1 MAKETLPAVISE
13 FETVLSTINNVHDAR
28 KMVALAQGFITTA
41 RKEYRASELTN
52 EVKEDRDRAYDTAV
66 KAGELRLMAEAKL
79 GELIISERE
88 AGRLAKQTDNQFTS
102 GTRNGTS
109 TLKNIGIT
117 FDDSAR
123 AQKIAEHKDLIPE
136 VVSTAIKNR
145 DIPTRKQMESLILE
159 KQRQSGKEARATQ
172 ARKDYPE
179 GANILDGD
187 MALLND
193 AIQDNTVSLFF
204 TDPPYDLASVELFE
218 RLALLANAKLKDG
231 GLLLTY
237 SGQTHLPLVINAMAK
252 YLDYWWTFAV
262 LHSGA
267 ELRIWSKRLWNTWKP
282 IIVFSKPGQ
291 RLTNEWVM
299 DYIRGSGEDKE
310 YHKWGQPVQE
320 ATYWIETLTK
330 ADDLVVDPFCGGG
343 TIPLACLLTGRQWLA
358 TEINPENASLARQR
372 LNEAKNEQI

>member
-13 FETVLSTINNVHDAR
+13 FETVLSTINNIHDAR

-41 RKEYRASELTN
+41 KKEYVASERTN

-79 GELIISERE
+79 GELIKT
-88 AGRLAKQTDNQFTS
+88 GRQTGEILNHGQTKTYHDGRS
-102 GTRNGTS
+102 
-109 TLKNIGIT
+109 LEDIGLSYKDGINAT
-117 FDDSAR
+117 
-123 AQKIAEHKDLIPE
+123 KIAEHKDLIPE
-136 VVSTAIKNR
+136 VVASAVKNR

-159 KQRQSGKEARATQ
+159 RQRQSSKEARATQ

-179 GANILDGD
+179 GSNILDGD

-237 SGQTHLPLVINAMAK
+237 SGQTPLPLVINAMAK

-310 YHKWGQPVQE
+310 YHKWGQPVHE

-358 TEINPENASLARQR
+358 TELNPENASLARQR